1 MQEEFPSAEKKTYS
15 SDRTMHVF
23 GIEEIP
29 VMTVNPGSPT
39 TEEDEVKQQLRRR
52 IQELEETVRTLEY
65 RIKELEQ
72 RAHDTSPSVIS
83 AQIDALLHSN
93 VAVCH
98 GPNSIE
104 HFKEFSMDTV
114 SAEIKQ
120 NAPALYQLFQA
131 LCHNITM
138 GESDSRDEDHSQDD
152 TKAVTSLSVVLKSR
166 SSKVLG
172 FQLLIG
178 MMLVGRAT
186 NRRVRET
193 TLRFNFN
200 YTFDYVIRWHKCNN
214 IM

>member
-1 MQEEFPSAEKKTYS
+1 
-15 SDRTMHVF
+15 
-23 GIEEIP
+23 
-29 VMTVNPGSPT
+29 MTVNPGSPT
-39 TEEDEVKQQLRRR
+39 AEEDEVKQQLRRR

-72 RAHDTSPSVIS
+72 HAHDTSPSVIS

-104 HFKEFSMDTV
+104 YKKFSLDTV

-131 LCHNITM
+131 LCNNITM
-138 GESDSRDEDHSQDD
+138 GDSRDEGHSRDD

-186 NRRVRET
+186 NCRVRET
-193 TLRFNFN
+193 TL
-200 YTFDYVIRWHKCNN
+200 I
-214 IM
+214 